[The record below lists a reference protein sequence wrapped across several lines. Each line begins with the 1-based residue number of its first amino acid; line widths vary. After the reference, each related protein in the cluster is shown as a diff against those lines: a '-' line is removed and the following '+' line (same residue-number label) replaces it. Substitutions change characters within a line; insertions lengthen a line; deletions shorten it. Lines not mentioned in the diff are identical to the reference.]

1 VRILRARKGEEDGVL
16 LRRSWE
22 RREETGMIF
31 SLGEGWE
38 REGRKGR
45 GKEEGRDF
53 SVSLV
58 FEESSMLSFPILL
71 ATIMKKKHS

>member
-1 VRILRARKGEEDGVL
+1 
-16 LRRSWE
+16 
-22 RREETGMIF
+22 MIF